1 MTAIAKCDKTT
12 GDTRG
17 LIGHCQDVAL
27 AAAGLLAASVTRA
40 RLELACGQVLSPV
53 HQARL
58 TVLAGLHDA
67 GKALNGFQDR
77 ITGRSR
83 GTSHLAELLAALQAD
98 GRTQQALRVDLLS
111 DWFSD
116 PSAALVSSVCHHGGP
131 VKATDISAAMAQIPV
146 QLGVGADGYDPLAE
160 IQGLMAALLD
170 RFPES
175 LLPAPPIPW
184 TASLD
189 HLFAGLVM
197 GADWLGS
204 SLPIVG
210 PNWRPAAVQALLNGL
225 PWSDGYAG
233 VDPLSILPGDPMG
246 AQTAILDVPVSERLV
261 LVEAPTGTGKTET
274 AILRALQLIQA
285 GAVAGFYFAVPTRS
299 AATELHA
306 RVAKLVTTHSPA
318 LAGKVVRAVPG
329 MLDTDPWQQ
338 SSTPSWTIGCPKRT
352 MFAPAIVGTI
362 DQAMLSVMRT
372 KHAWMRHAAL
382 SRHLLIIDEVHA
394 SDPYMLEVVRSL
406 VRRHLD
412 LGGHALLMSAT
423 LGESMRAELQGR
435 PRLEFDEAC
444 SVAYPAVNDRVASAP
459 AAASRLVLE
468 DYPSA
473 LKRLRACVTDG
484 GCALIIRSTVSSAI
498 ATYQELVAEGIPA
511 MLHHSRYADIDRR
524 YLDAQLVGI
533 LGKGGSRSPMA
544 IIATQTAEQSLDI
557 DSDLLISDPAPADVL
572 LQRRGRLG
580 RHRPEAVLPFV
591 ILEPTDTDQI
601 AAAALV
607 QAQGKFARMPTGGE
621 WGYVYD
627 VISTL
632 ATLDALRNHDRI
644 RIPGEVRCLVE
655 IATHPDNLSGYAK
668 QRGWEALYAATW
680 GKRIA
685 QRQTAQGVLLDWRRP
700 YLEQPVDER
709 GVTRLGD
716 GTVTI
721 ELDRPFTSP
730 ISGEEV
736 QALPVP
742 YRWVREVAPVS
753 VGVFAEAYG
762 SVFRISVGCV
772 VLGYSLNGLMK
783 VVNGDKRTDCQREQ
797 ILSLYTEHS
806 STKHELQTKTSQ
818 AHQ

>member
-1 MTAIAKCDKTT
+1 MTAIAKRDKTT
-12 GDTRG
+12 GVTRS

-27 AAAGLLAASVTRA
+27 AAAGLLAAPVTRA
-40 RLELACGQVLSPV
+40 RLESACGQVLTPV

-98 GRTQQALRVDLLS
+98 RRSQAALRVDLLS
-111 DWFSD
+111 AWFSD

-131 VKATDISAAMAQIPV
+131 VKSADISAAMAQTPV
-146 QLGVGADGYDPLAE
+146 QLDVSGDGYDPVGEMRA
-160 IQGLMAALLD
+160 LMVALLD
-170 RFPES
+170 RFPEALHS
-175 LLPAPPIPW
+175 APPIPW

-204 SLPIVG
+204 SLPVVG
-210 PNWRPAAVQALLNGL
+210 PGWRPTAVQALLDGL
-225 PWSDGYAG
+225 PWTDGYAG
-233 VDPLSILPGDPMG
+233 ADPLSILPGDPMG
-246 AQTAILDVPVSERLV
+246 AQTAILDVPVSDRLV

-306 RVAKLVTTHSPA
+306 RVARLVTTHSPA

-338 SSTPSWTIGCPKRT
+338 PSTPSWAIGCPKRL

-362 DQAMLSVMRT
+362 DQAMLAVMRT

-382 SRHLLIIDEVHA
+382 SRHLLIVDEVHA

-412 LGGHALLMSAT
+412 FGGHALLMSAT

-435 PRLEFDEAC
+435 SRMGFDDAC
-444 SVAYPAVNDRVASAP
+444 AVAYPAVNDTVVAAP

-468 DYPSA
+468 DYPNA
-473 LKRLRACVTDG
+473 LMRLRACVAAG
-484 GCALIIRSTVSSAI
+484 GCALMIRSTVSSAI
-498 ATYQELVAEGIPA
+498 ATYQALVAEGIPA
-511 MLHHSRYADIDRR
+511 MLHHSRFADVDRR

-533 LGKGGSRSPMA
+533 LGKGGSRTPMA

-557 DSDLLISDPAPADVL
+557 DADLLISDPAPADVL

-591 ILEPTDTDQI
+591 ILEPTATEQI
-601 AAAALV
+601 AAAALL
-607 QAQGKFARMPTGGE
+607 QAQGRFARMPTGGE

-632 ATLDALRNHDRI
+632 ATLDALRDCIHL
-644 RIPGEVRCLVE
+644 RIPEDVRQLVE
-655 IATHPDNLSGYAK
+655 IATHPDYLSDHAK
-668 QRGWEALYAATW
+668 DKGWEALYAATW

-709 GVTRLGD
+709 VVTRLGD
-716 GTVTI
+716 GTITI

-736 QALPVP
+736 QALPMP
-742 YRWVREVAPVS
+742 YRWVRDVAPGTVGVVVAEDETFMVS
-753 VGVFAEAYG
+753 VA
-762 SVFRISVGCV
+762 R
-772 VLGYSLNGLMK
+772 VLLTYSQSG
-783 VVNGDKRTDCQREQ
+783 
-797 ILSLYTEHS
+797 II
-806 STKHELQTKTSQ
+806 KHKT
-818 AHQ
+818 

>member
-1 MTAIAKCDKTT
+1 MTAIAKRDKTT
-12 GDTRG
+12 GDTRS
-17 LIGHCQDVAL
+17 LIGHCQDVVL
-27 AAAGLLAASVTRA
+27 AAAGLLTAPVTRA
-40 RLELACGQVLSPV
+40 RLESACGQVFTPV

-98 GRTQQALRVDLLS
+98 NRTQAALRVDLLS
-111 DWFSD
+111 AWFSD

-131 VKATDISAAMAQIPV
+131 VKAADISAAMAQTPV
-146 QLGVGADGYDPLAE
+146 QLGVRDDGYDPVAE
-160 IQGLMAALLD
+160 MDGLMVALLD
-170 RFPES
+170 RFPEA
-175 LLPAPPIPW
+175 LLPAPTIPW

-204 SLPIVG
+204 SLPVVG
-210 PNWRPAAVQALLNGL
+210 PDWRPAAVQALLDGL
-225 PWSDGYAG
+225 PWRDGYAG
-233 VDPLSILPGDPMG
+233 ADPLSILPGDPMG
-246 AQTAILDVPVSERLV
+246 AQTAILGVPVSERLV

-274 AILRALQLIQA
+274 AVLRALQLIQA

-306 RVAKLVTTHSPA
+306 RVARLVTTHSPA

-329 MLDTDPWQQ
+329 MLDTDTWQQ
-338 SSTPSWTIGCPKRT
+338 PSTPTWAIGCPKRL

-372 KHAWMRHAAL
+372 KHAWMRHTAL
-382 SRHLLIIDEVHA
+382 SRHLLIVDEVHA

-406 VRRHLD
+406 VRRHLG

-435 PRLEFDEAC
+435 PRLDFDPAC
-444 SVAYPAVNDRVASAP
+444 GVAYPAVNDMVVAAP
-459 AAASRLVLE
+459 AAASRLILE

-473 LKRLRACVTDG
+473 LNRLRDCVLKG
-484 GCALIIRSTVSSAI
+484 GCALMIRSTVSSAI
-498 ATYQELVAEGIPA
+498 ATYQELLADGVPA
-511 MLHHSRYADIDRR
+511 LLHHSRYADVDRR

-533 LGKGGSRSPMA
+533 LGKGGSRTPMA

-557 DSDLLISDPAPADVL
+557 DADLLISDPAPADVL

-580 RHRPEAVLPFV
+580 RHRPEAVLPFI

-607 QAQGKFARMPTGGE
+607 QAQGRFARMPAGGE

-627 VISTL
+627 AISTL
-632 ATLDALRNHDRI
+632 ATLDGLRNQDHL
-644 RIPGEVRCLVE
+644 RIPESVRRLVE
-655 IATHPDNLSGYAK
+655 IATHPDYLSDYAK
-668 QRGWEALYAATW
+668 DRGWEALYAATW

-709 GVTRLGD
+709 VVTRLGD

-721 ELDRPFTSP
+721 DLDRSFTSP
-730 ISGEEV
+730 ISGEVVRE
-736 QALPVP
+736 LPVP
-742 YRWVREVAPVS
+742 YRWVREVAPGT
-753 VGVFAEAYG
+753 VGVVVEAYDE
-762 SVFRISVGCV
+762 VFCISVDKAF
-772 VLGYSLNGLMK
+772 MK
-783 VVNGDKRTDCQREQ
+783 YGFEGVEKAPND
-797 ILSLYTEHS
+797 
-806 STKHELQTKTSQ
+806 
-818 AHQ
+818 